1 MYPYQQGYP
10 AQGFQQPMATGYS
23 QPLQGQPTGY
33 PQGPQGY
40 PQVQQQPTGWNNQM
54 NQMGQMG
61 QNQMNQNQ
69 MMPQQTGA
77 YNNLG
82 VLSQAGTGSS
92 MGAGASAASAGASSG
107 PSDVK
112 IPNVRL
118 SFITADDQK
127 KFEQLFR
134 SALPPKEQALSGDK
148 ARDIL
153 MRSGLNANVLA
164 DIWQLADTNRSGSLL
179 FPEFA
184 LAMFLCSTVL
194 KGKPLPASLPE
205 KVKNEVNSLVDI
217 ISFSVP
223 DGDSSAT
230 ARPPNVPDFTGQRTG
245 GSPMPQT
252 QPTGQ
257 QQLPQSTGFQSTGLQ
272 SQPTGGFQQQLQS
285 QPTGGFQSQPTGG
298 LQSQPTGGFQQLQ
311 SQPTGGFQQPQP
323 TGFQQPLQAQRT
335 GPQPPQATGLQ
346 SQPTGYQ
353 PQQPLSSQ
361 PTGFQPQM
369 TGLQSQPTGS
379 FQPQQTGMQTG
390 MNGYP
395 QPLQA
400 QPTGKP
406 GQWGFINTP
415 GTGLPGIEALRERF
429 MPQAGGAQ
437 SYSSSELQGNAQIEW
452 AITKDEKNIY
462 DSIFSAWDKTRSGS
476 IDGDMAI
483 QIFGQSGLNRGDLET
498 IWTLADPGNKGKLD
512 RDEFAVA
519 MHLIYR
525 RLNGY
530 PIPTRL
536 PPELIPPSS
545 RNFSD
550 SLSQIKSYLKSTPT
564 GSPSATGGTSYLKA
578 RSFKDSGSAQPL
590 KKDATVFKN
599 NDDDF
604 GYVSSARHR
613 SRSKSSA
620 NENGSASPSYNNDM
634 SIADLRKAIKE
645 KKILLD
651 AIDAKDEEDYGEVQE
666 LERRDR
672 QAIEDLKR
680 RISKVQHEISSHPQA
695 PLLLG
700 SSGSQEER
708 RQLLRNLNRQTDLLP
723 QLTANVKKIED
734 QIIAAKLEIFR
745 LSWEKN
751 HPGST
756 ISGTGE
762 NGTITDADI
771 RRAKS
776 RAAMKARMAALTGK
790 PVESEGS
797 GFEAFEA
804 ALVQER
810 ETANAGRVRNDQIF
824 KEIEESVNQLK
835 DGLER
840 SLRESPQEANQ
851 DRDRSRWEEAIG
863 VEDEVKDF
871 IFELRR
877 SIPSSASS
885 SAPRTE
891 SHDRSDRSAVSSS
904 PAPQSRSAPGSG
916 NQSPAPAA
924 QPKAD
929 RSAYIKAEAER
940 RMNERLAKLG
950 ISRQNKSSSAFNP
963 PTDGLNEQKSEPKT
977 EQQPPKPQSPASKPP
992 PPPPPPKRQPAS
1004 PASQKPES
1012 PAPAPAAAQQAPA
1025 QQPQQAQAS
1034 REVDE
1039 SSDSE
1044 DDEEY
1049 QQLLKQKQER
1059 EERMKR
1065 LQAEAEEKKKLK
1077 AQQDEERKKQLEE
1090 EQRARQAQAEA
1101 AEKKARKEK
1110 QKAERLAA
1118 LRREAAEAEEREKE
1132 FLRQQEEEARQ
1143 EQHRLEQKA
1152 EDIKASE
1159 DQPEQPQQPEQT
1171 TRDAPTT
1178 APTTEAPVKQNNP
1191 FFQNA
1196 PANNADSAPAAPAP
1210 AAPPAA
1216 AEAAPAHR
1224 DHNPF
1229 LRKTDQK
1236 PDSRSET
1243 PEVDPQQAAAQRAR
1257 QRGQVKEDD
1266 GWGISDDD
1274 STDDEGGS
1282 LRGGAN
1288 PARLASILFGSMA
1301 PTPEPSKPQSP
1312 APQSQSQPEPA
1323 RAPEPEPVSAPPEP
1337 ESAQSAPQAPPPP
1350 PPVPQ
1355 APVSQPE
1362 EQLSE
1367 GDSSGSAYATPS
1379 PEESQDPVSAENGFS
1394 EPPAAPAAPPPP
1406 PPPPSDI
1413 PPPPPLPAGDAPPAP
1428 PPPPP
1433 PAAPVGAPPPPP
1445 AAAPPPPPPPPSSA
1459 APSGGFDINN
1469 LLGEIQAGRSLK
1481 KVDPNAQRISQ
1492 KELGRVL

>member
-33 PQGPQGY
+33 PQG
-40 PQVQQQPTGWNNQM
+40 QVQQQQPTGWNNQM
-54 NQMGQMG
+54 GQMGQMG
-61 QNQMNQNQ
+61 QMNQMNQMNQ

-82 VLSQAGTGSS
+82 VLSNAGTGSS
-92 MGAGASAASAGASSG
+92 MGGAASAGPSSG
-107 PSDVK
+107 GSDVK

-134 SALPPKEQALSGDK
+134 SALPPNEQALSGDK

-184 LAMFLCSTVL
+184 LAMYLCSTVL

-205 KVKNEVNSLVDI
+205 KVKNEVSSLVDI

-223 DGDSSAT
+223 DGDSGAT
-230 ARPPNVPDFTGQRTG
+230 VRPPNVPDFTGQRTG
-245 GSPMPQT
+245 GSPMPQS
-252 QPTGQ
+252 QPTGLPQ
-257 QQLPQSTGFQSTGLQ
+257 QQQPQPTGFQSTGLSQLQ
-272 SQPTGGFQQQLQS
+272 SQPTGGLQS

-298 LQSQPTGGFQQLQ
+298 LQQLQ

-335 GPQPPQATGLQ
+335 GPQPTGLQ

-353 PQQPLSSQ
+353 PQQGLQPQ
-361 PTGFQPQM
+361 PTSFQPQM

-379 FQPQQTGMQTG
+379 FQPQQTG

-530 PIPTRL
+530 PIPARL

-564 GSPSATGGTSYLKA
+564 GSPSTGGTSYLKA
-578 RSFKDSGSAQPL
+578 RSFKDSSAAQPL

-604 GYVSSARHR
+604 GYISSARHR
-613 SRSKSSA
+613 SRSRSA
-620 NENGSASPSYNNDM
+620 NENGSASPSSASSSNNNNM
-634 SIADLRKAIKE
+634 TIADLRKAIKE

-651 AIDAKDEEDYGEVQE
+651 AIDAKDEEDYSEVQE

-672 QAIEDLKR
+672 QAIDDLKR
-680 RISKVQHEISSHPQA
+680 RISKVQHEIASHPQA

-771 RRAKS
+771 RRAKN

-790 PVESEGS
+790 PVESEGT

-877 SIPSSASS
+877 TVPSTA

-891 SHDRSDRSAVSSS
+891 SHDRSAVSSS
-904 PAPQSRSAPGSG
+904 PVPQPRSAPGSG

-963 PTDGLNEQKSEPKT
+963 PTDGLNEQKGEQPKP
-977 EQQPPKPQSPASKPP
+977 EQPPKAQSPVSKPP
-992 PPPPPPKRQPAS
+992 PPPPPPKRQAQ
-1004 PASQKPES
+1004 PASQPAS
-1012 PAPAPAAAQQAPA
+1012 PAPAPAPA
-1025 QQPQQAQAS
+1025 QPAPPQPQAS

-1049 QQLLKQKQER
+1049 QQLLRQKQER

-1090 EQRARQAQAEA
+1090 EERARQAQADA

-1152 EDIKASE
+1152 EDIKASGT
-1159 DQPEQPQQPEQT
+1159 DQAEQ
-1171 TRDAPTT
+1171 TRDAPNTE
-1178 APTTEAPVKQNNP
+1178 AEAPVKQTNP
-1191 FFQNA
+1191 FFQNP
-1196 PANNADSAPAAPAP
+1196 PANNAGSVPQ
-1210 AAPPAA
+1210 APPATA
-1216 AEAAPAHR
+1216 DAAPAHR

-1266 GWGISDDD
+1266 GWGISDED

-1312 APQSQSQPEPA
+1312 VPQSQPQAEPDS
-1323 RAPEPEPVSAPPEP
+1323 APEPE
-1337 ESAQSAPQAPPPP
+1337 SAPQAPPPP
-1350 PPVPQ
+1350 PPPVP
-1355 APVSQPE
+1355 ASQPE

-1379 PEESQDPVSAENGFS
+1379 PEEAQPQVSPENGVS

-1406 PPPPSDI
+1406 PPPPPSDI
-1413 PPPPPLPAGDAPPAP
+1413 PPPPPPPPLPAGDAPPAP

-1433 PAAPVGAPPPPP
+1433 PAAPASAPPPPP
-1445 AAAPPPPPPPPSSA
+1445 AAAPPPPPPPPSGAPAQAPA
-1459 APSGGFDINN
+1459 APSGGFDISN
-1469 LLGEIQAGRSLK
+1469 LLGEIQAGKSLK